1 MAEYTVAGVCYN
13 RNEAELA
20 KKLSEAIKEWG
31 TERQVEETWYIADDD
46 NPYRELLK
54 RVQGPV
60 RQWTVDRFEDTDA
73 IIYICSAVRVVRY
86 IGKLIKEQ
94 MTDPAVLVVDP
105 AGRYCIPLLSGRRG
119 EAYEL
124 AGLFEEKLGMGFI
137 DKTVPTD
144 TKQFDI
150 VKYTDENKMIISN
163 SDYAKEIQAA
173 LSSGDIVGF
182 YTNYPVIG
190 NLPLGIEWASKGN
203 IGIYISPSYHS
214 AYFDHTLW
222 LIPKCLVVGIECTK
236 GQSFRQLDKFISD
249 VLKGYSLYPEAIEK
263 LATID
268 AMESD
273 PAIQALCYEKD
284 IPVIGYTKQQLDE
297 ITDADGCAIDE
308 CESAALKAS
317 EGKLMIGTV
326 EHDGIKCAVAIKN
339 LYIKF

>member
-1 MAEYTVAGVCYN
+1 MADYTIAGVCYN
-13 RNEAELA
+13 KNEADLA

-46 NPYRELLK
+46 NPYRDLLK

-60 RQWTVDRFEDTDA
+60 RQWTVERFEDTDA

-124 AGLFEEKLGMGFI
+124 AGVFEERIGMTFI
-137 DKTVPTD
+137 DKTMPD
-144 TKQFDI
+144 DDMQFDI
-150 VKYTDENKMIISN
+150 ERYVHDNKMIMSN

-173 LSSGDIVGF
+173 LSAGDTVGF

-190 NLPLGIEWASKGN
+190 TLPDGMEWASKGN
-203 IGIYISPSYHS
+203 LGIYLSPSYHS

-222 LIPKCLVVGIECTK
+222 LIPQCLVVGIECEK
-236 GQSFRQLDKFISD
+236 GQNYRQIDKLVSD
-249 VLKGYSLYPEAIEK
+249 VLKDYSLYPEAIGK
-263 LATID
+263 IATLD
-268 AMESD
+268 TLETD
-273 PAIQALCYEKD
+273 PAIQALCYEKEV
-284 IPVIGYTKQQLDE
+284 PVVGYSKQQLDE
-297 ITDADGCAIDE
+297 IRNSDGSDMEA

-317 EGKLMIGTV
+317 EGKLMIGVV
-326 EHDGIKCAVAIKN
+326 ERDGIRCAVAIKN
-339 LYIKF
+339 IYVKF

>member
-13 RNEAELA
+13 KNEAELA

-150 VKYTDENKMIISN
+150 VNYTDKNNMVISN

-173 LSSGDIVGF
+173 LSSGDVVGF

-190 NLPLGIEWASKGN
+190 NLPPGIEWASKGN

-268 AMESD
+268 TMESD

-284 IPVIGYTKQQLDE
+284 IPVIGYSKQQLDE
-297 ITDADGCAIDE
+297 ITSADGEAIGE

>member
-13 RNEAELA
+13 KNEAELA

-124 AGLFEEKLGMGFI
+124 AGLFEEKLQMEFI

-150 VKYTDENKMIISN
+150 VKYTEENKMVISN

-173 LSSGDIVGF
+173 LSSGDMVGF

-222 LIPKCLVVGIECTK
+222 LIPKCLVVGIECVK

-249 VLKGYSLYPEAIEK
+249 VLKGYSLYPEAIER

-268 AMESD
+268 TMESD

-284 IPVIGYTKQQLDE
+284 IPVIGYSKQQLDE
-297 ITDADGCAIDE
+297 IKSTDGEAIGE

>member
-13 RNEAELA
+13 KNEAELA

-31 TERQVEETWYIADDD
+31 TECQVEETWYIADDD

-150 VKYTDENKMIISN
+150 VNYTDKNNMVISN

-173 LSSGDIVGF
+173 LSSGDVVGF

-190 NLPLGIEWASKGN
+190 NLPPGIEWASKGN

-268 AMESD
+268 TMESD

-284 IPVIGYTKQQLDE
+284 IPVIGYSKQQLDE
-297 ITDADGCAIDE
+297 ITSADDEAIGE